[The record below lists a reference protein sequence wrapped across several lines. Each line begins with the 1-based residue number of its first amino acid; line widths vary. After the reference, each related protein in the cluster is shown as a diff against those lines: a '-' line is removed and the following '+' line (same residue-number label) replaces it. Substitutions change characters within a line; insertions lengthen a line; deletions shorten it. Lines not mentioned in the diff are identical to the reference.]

1 MSVDVATMTE
11 DDYLRVPYVLML
23 WSTRWPSGTWVRHA
37 EYPELP
43 GCVVEHESTTEVLRL
58 LDEQR
63 VRFLQGA
70 FASGEKIPLPRP
82 PLRA

>member
-1 MSVDVATMTE
+1 MKE
-11 DDYLRVPYVLML
+11 DEYLRIPYVLMV
-23 WSTRWPSGTWVRHA
+23 WSTRGPDGTWVRHA

-63 VRFLQGA
+63 VAYLHRALA
-70 FASGEKIPLPRP
+70 NGERIPVPRP